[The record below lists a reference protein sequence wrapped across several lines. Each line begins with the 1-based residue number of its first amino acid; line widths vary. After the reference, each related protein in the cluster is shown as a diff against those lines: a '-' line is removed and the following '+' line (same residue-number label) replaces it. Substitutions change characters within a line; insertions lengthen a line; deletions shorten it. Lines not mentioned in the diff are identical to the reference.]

1 MFIQIPYLPNSELCH
16 LSRNVISGRRETW
29 NRMPGLQICQKAPSF
44 WILPKN
50 VSISLYRAMRFLC
63 PVSKWLSMIQE
74 KKKKKR
80 NDRKRERESKKG
92 RLVGKIIV
100 IRSGRS
106 KWPPRLLRG
115 RCLFPPLPFQ
125 AMKSQVWPR
134 VILRKR
140 GSEDRC
146 NGGSRANAWIHG
158 VFRPD

>member
-29 NRMPGLQICQKAPSF
+29 NRMPGSQICQKAPSF

-92 RLVGKIIV
+92 RLAGKIIV
-100 IRSGRS
+100 IPSGRS